1 MSNEKNSQ
9 NKSGEL
15 KKPPYVTRTNQPWT
29 TVFAEDLNKKK
40 KEDTP
45 AETKLDL
52 SQFVKVEKVQ
62 DDKSTTIPAPVSEA
76 EKDKADTVNKGN
88 VQNVTPIPTP
98 EHKFR
103 PKGSS
108 QQSKPSDE
116 FETKPVME
124 AAPAVNEKKSFV
136 KPDSSQP
143 DDDSDSFVSPSFG
156 GFKNPYAEEEEEP
169 EDKQKKKKSEPKAAE
184 EKAAKPQAAVK
195 SHKGGNVILGVSCVV
210 LAASVV
216 VMGMTIAESRKS
228 DSIVYPSTGSALNIS
243 ADVATTDT
251 DFENQEAL
259 TPVVSMT
266 SDGNTWTLSSST
278 FLITDGESKVA
289 VAVDSADSIKY
300 DGAALQYE
308 RNGVTY
314 LVRMVSDSSYLG
326 NSTMTEHEDGATH
339 MITGIE
345 GIGNGKVLVVIATY
359 GATGDESINDAANE
373 EVTALLSSAAPANDG
388 ASLLLDNVPADFD
401 GRTLSLTNER
411 VLVKDGDSEVV
422 FAPASYNADDIQFTD
437 TKQTLS
443 GFTVARSDYADS
455 DSSKTYLVE
464 GTDHNFLAVTNNE
477 DLLNSILQVQ

>member
-1 MSNEKNSQ
+1 MSNEKYSQ
-9 NKSGEL
+9 NGSGEL

-40 KEDTP
+40 EEDTP

-62 DDKSTTIPAPVSEA
+62 EDKSTTIPAPVSEA

-103 PKGSS
+103 PKDSS

-124 AAPAVNEKKSFV
+124 AAPAATEKKPAA
-136 KPDSSQP
+136 KPESNQQ

-156 GFKNPYAEEEEEP
+156 GFKNPYADEEP
-169 EDKQKKKKSEPKAAE
+169 EEKPEDKKPAPKETEDKVDKPKAT
-184 EKAAKPQAAVK
+184 AKSNK
-195 SHKGGNVILGVSCVV
+195 SGNVILGVSCVV

-228 DSIVYPSTGSALNIS
+228 DSIVYPSTGSTLNIS

-251 DFENQEAL
+251 NFENQEAL

-289 VAVDSADSIKY
+289 VAVDSAGSIKY

-326 NSTMTEHEDGATH
+326 NSTMTEHEDSATH

-464 GTDHNFLAVTNNE
+464 GTDRNFLAVTNNE
-477 DLLNSILQVQ
+477 DLLNSILQIQ

>member
-40 KEDTP
+40 EEDTP

-124 AAPAVNEKKSFV
+124 AAPAATEEKPV
-136 KPDSSQP
+136 AKPESRQL

-156 GFKNPYAEEEEEP
+156 GFKNPYADEEEP
-169 EDKQKKKKSEPKAAE
+169 EEKQKKKKSEPKAAE

-228 DSIVYPSTGSALNIS
+228 DSIVYPSTGSTLNIS

-251 DFENQEAL
+251 NFENQEAL

-308 RNGVTY
+308 RSGVTY
-314 LVRMVSDSSYLG
+314 LVRLVSDSSYLG
-326 NSTMTEHEDGATH
+326 GSTMTEHEDGATH

-464 GTDHNFLAVTNNE
+464 GTDRNFLAVTNNE

>member
-1 MSNEKNSQ
+1 MSNEKYSQ
-9 NKSGEL
+9 NGSGEL

-40 KEDTP
+40 EEDTP

-76 EKDKADTVNKGN
+76 KKDKADTVNNGN

-103 PKGSS
+103 PKDSS

-124 AAPAVNEKKSFV
+124 EIPTISEEKPAAKTESNK
-136 KPDSSQP
+136 Q
-143 DDDSDSFVSPSFG
+143 DDDGDSFVSPSFG
-156 GFKNPYAEEEEEP
+156 GFKNPYADEEP
-169 EDKQKKKKSEPKAAE
+169 EEKPEDKKPAPKETEDKGDKPKATA
-184 EKAAKPQAAVK
+184 K
-195 SHKGGNVILGVSCVV
+195 SHKSGNVILGVSCVV

-216 VMGMTIAESRKS
+216 IMGMTIAESRKS
-228 DSIVYPSTGSALNIS
+228 DSIVYPSTGSTLNIS

-251 DFENQEAL
+251 NFENQEAL

-266 SDGNTWTLSSST
+266 SDGNTWTLNSST

-464 GTDHNFLAVTNNE
+464 GTDRNFLAVTNNE

>member
-1 MSNEKNSQ
+1 MSNEKYSQ
-9 NKSGEL
+9 NGSGEL

-40 KEDTP
+40 EEDTP

-88 VQNVTPIPTP
+88 VQNVTPIHTP

-103 PKGSS
+103 PKDSS
-108 QQSKPSDE
+108 QQSKPFDE

-124 AAPAVNEKKSFV
+124 EIPTISEEKPAA
-136 KPDSSQP
+136 KPESNKQ

-156 GFKNPYAEEEEEP
+156 GFKNPYADEELEEKP
-169 EDKQKKKKSEPKAAE
+169 EDKKPVPKETEDKVDKPKATA
-184 EKAAKPQAAVK
+184 K
-195 SHKGGNVILGVSCVV
+195 SHKSGNVILGVSCVV

-216 VMGMTIAESRKS
+216 IMGMAIAESRKS
-228 DSIVYPSTGSALNIS
+228 DSIVYPSTGSTLNIS

-251 DFENQEAL
+251 NFENQEAL

-266 SDGNTWTLSSST
+266 SDGNTWTLNSST
-278 FLITDGESKVA
+278 FLIADVESKVS
-289 VAVDSADSIKY
+289 VAVDNADSIRY
-300 DGAALQYE
+300 DGMALQYE
-308 RNGVTY
+308 RSGVTY
-314 LVRMVSDSSYLG
+314 LVRLVSDSSYLG
-326 NSTMTEHEDGATH
+326 GSTMTEHEDGATH

-345 GIGNGKVLVVIATY
+345 SVGNGKVLVVVATY

-373 EVTALLSSAAPANDG
+373 EVTALLSSASPANDG

-422 FAPASYNADDIQFTD
+422 LAPASYNADDIQFTD

-464 GTDHNFLAVTNNE
+464 GTDRNFLAVTNNE

>member
-1 MSNEKNSQ
+1 MSNEKNNQ

-40 KEDTP
+40 EEDTP

-88 VQNVTPIPTP
+88 VQNVTPIHTP

-103 PKGSS
+103 PKDSS

-116 FETKPVME
+116 FEAKPVME
-124 AAPAVNEKKSFV
+124 AAPAATEKKPAAKAESNN
-136 KPDSSQP
+136 Q
-143 DDDSDSFVSPSFG
+143 DDDGDSFVSPSFG
-156 GFKNPYAEEEEEP
+156 GFKNPYADEEP
-169 EDKQKKKKSEPKAAE
+169 EEKPEDKKPAPKETEDKVDKPKAT
-184 EKAAKPQAAVK
+184 AKSNK
-195 SHKGGNVILGVSCVV
+195 SGNVILGVSCVV

-228 DSIVYPSTGSALNIS
+228 DSIVYPSTGSTLNIS

-251 DFENQEAL
+251 NFENQEAL

-266 SDGNTWTLSSST
+266 SDENTWTLSSST

-422 FAPASYNADDIQFTD
+422 LAPASYNADDIQFTD

-464 GTDHNFLAVTNNE
+464 GTDRNFLAVTNNE

>member
-29 TVFAEDLNKKK
+29 TVFAEDLNKTKE
-40 KEDTP
+40 EDTP

-124 AAPAVNEKKSFV
+124 AAPAATEEKPV
-136 KPDSSQP
+136 AKPESRQL

-156 GFKNPYAEEEEEP
+156 GFKNPYADEEEP
-169 EDKQKKKKSEPKAAE
+169 EEKQKKKKSEPKAAE
-184 EKAAKPQAAVK
+184 EKAAKPQAAAK

-210 LAASVV
+210 LVASVV

-228 DSIVYPSTGSALNIS
+228 DSIVYPSTGSTLNIS

-251 DFENQEAL
+251 NFENQEAL

-464 GTDHNFLAVTNNE
+464 GTDRNFLAVTNNE

>member
-1 MSNEKNSQ
+1 MRTEKNSQ
-9 NKSGEL
+9 NNSGEL
-15 KKPPYVTRTNQPWT
+15 KKPPYETRSNQPWT

-40 KEDTP
+40 EEDTP

-62 DDKSTTIPAPVSEA
+62 DDEPASAPEA
-76 EKDKADTVNKGN
+76 KNDKADAVNKGD
-88 VQNVTPIPTP
+88 VQNVTVTP
-98 EHKFR
+98 VQEHKFR
-103 PKGSS
+103 PKGSF

-124 AAPAVNEKKSFV
+124 AAPAATEEKPV
-136 KPDSSQP
+136 AKPDSNQQ

-156 GFKNPYAEEEEEP
+156 GFKNPYADEEP
-169 EDKQKKKKSEPKAAE
+169 VEKQEVKKPEPKAAE
-184 EKAAKPQAAVK
+184 KKAAKPQAVAK
-195 SHKGGNVILGVSCVV
+195 SRKGGNVILGVSCVV

-228 DSIVYPSTGSALNIS
+228 DSIVYPSTGSTLNIS
-243 ADVATTDT
+243 ADVAMTDAN
-251 DFENQEAL
+251 FENQEAL

-278 FLITDGESKVA
+278 FLITDGESKVS
-289 VAVDSADSIKY
+289 VAVDNADAIKY
-300 DGAALQYE
+300 DGTALQYE
-308 RNGVTY
+308 RSGVTY

-326 NSTMTEHEDGATH
+326 GSAMAEHEDGATH

-345 GIGNGKVLVVIATY
+345 GVGNGKVLVVIATY
-359 GATGDESINDAANE
+359 GATGDESINDAANG
-373 EVTALLSSAAPANDG
+373 EVSALLSSAAPANDG
-388 ASLLLDNVPADFD
+388 ASLLLDYVPVGFD

-411 VLVKDGDSEVV
+411 VLVKDGDSQVV
-422 FAPASYNADDIQFTD
+422 FAPASYNADDIQFDD

>member
-29 TVFAEDLNKKK
+29 TVFAEDLN
-40 KEDTP
+40 TT
-45 AETKLDL
+45 ETKLDL

-62 DDKSTTIPAPVSEA
+62 DDEPVPTQEA
-76 EKDKADTVNKGN
+76 KKNKADTVNKGN
-88 VQNVTPIPTP
+88 VQNVTPIPAP

-103 PKGSS
+103 PKDSS

-124 AAPAVNEKKSFV
+124 EIPTISEEKPAAKTESNK
-136 KPDSSQP
+136 Q
-143 DDDSDSFVSPSFG
+143 DDDGDSFVSPSFG
-156 GFKNPYAEEEEEP
+156 GFKNPYADEEP
-169 EDKQKKKKSEPKAAE
+169 EEKPEDKKPAPKETEDKGDKPKATA
-184 EKAAKPQAAVK
+184 K
-195 SHKGGNVILGVSCVV
+195 SHKSGNVILGVSCVV

-216 VMGMTIAESRKS
+216 IMGMTIAESRKS
-228 DSIVYPSTGSALNIS
+228 DSIVYPSTGSTLNIS

-251 DFENQEAL
+251 NFENQEAL

-266 SDGNTWTLSSST
+266 SDGNTWTLNSST

-388 ASLLLDNVPADFD
+388 ASLLLDNVPVEFD

-422 FAPASYNADDIQFTD
+422 LTPASYNADDIQFTD

-464 GTDHNFLAVTNNE
+464 GADQNFLVVTNNE
-477 DLLNSILQVQ
+477 DLLNSILQIQ

>member
-40 KEDTP
+40 EEDTP

-124 AAPAVNEKKSFV
+124 VAPAVNEEKPAV
-136 KPDSSQP
+136 KLDSSQP

-156 GFKNPYAEEEEEP
+156 GFKNPYADEEEEP
-169 EDKQKKKKSEPKAAE
+169 EEKQKKKKSEPKAVE

-210 LAASVV
+210 LTASVV

-228 DSIVYPSTGSALNIS
+228 DSIVYPSTGSTLNIS
-243 ADVATTDT
+243 ADVATTNA

-259 TPVVSMT
+259 TPVASMT
-266 SDGNTWTLSSST
+266 SDGNTWTLGSST

-300 DGAALQYE
+300 DGTALQYE

-326 NSTMTEHEDGATH
+326 GSAMTEHEDGATH

-373 EVTALLSSAAPANDG
+373 EVSALLSSAAPANDG
-388 ASLLLDNVPADFD
+388 ASLLLDNVPVEFD

-422 FAPASYNADDIQFTD
+422 FAPASYNADDIQFAD

-464 GTDHNFLAVTNNE
+464 GTDRNFLVVTNNE
-477 DLLNSILQVQ
+477 DLLNSILQVH

>member
-29 TVFAEDLNKKK
+29 TVFAEDLN
-40 KEDTP
+40 TT
-45 AETKLDL
+45 ETKLDL

-62 DDKSTTIPAPVSEA
+62 DDEPVPTQEA
-76 EKDKADTVNKGN
+76 KKNKADTVNKGN
-88 VQNVTPIPTP
+88 VQNVTPIPAP

-103 PKGSS
+103 PKDSS

-124 AAPAVNEKKSFV
+124 EIPTISEEKPAARTESNK
-136 KPDSSQP
+136 Q
-143 DDDSDSFVSPSFG
+143 DDDGDSFVSPSFG
-156 GFKNPYAEEEEEP
+156 VFKNPYADEEP
-169 EDKQKKKKSEPKAAE
+169 EEKPEDKKPAPKETEDKVDKPKATA
-184 EKAAKPQAAVK
+184 K
-195 SHKGGNVILGVSCVV
+195 SHKSGNVILGVSCVV

-216 VMGMTIAESRKS
+216 IMGMTIAESRKS
-228 DSIVYPSTGSALNIS
+228 DSIVYPSTGSTLNIS

-251 DFENQEAL
+251 NFENQEAL

-266 SDGNTWTLSSST
+266 SDGNTWTLNSST

-388 ASLLLDNVPADFD
+388 ASLLLDNVPVEFD

-422 FAPASYNADDIQFTD
+422 LTPASYNADDIQFTD

-464 GTDHNFLAVTNNE
+464 GADQNFLVVTNNE
-477 DLLNSILQVQ
+477 DLLNSILQIQ

>member
-29 TVFAEDLNKKK
+29 TVFAEDLN
-40 KEDTP
+40 TT
-45 AETKLDL
+45 ETKLDL

-62 DDKSTTIPAPVSEA
+62 DDEPVPTQEA
-76 EKDKADTVNKGN
+76 KKNKADTVNKGN
-88 VQNVTPIPTP
+88 VQNVMPIPAP

-103 PKGSS
+103 PKDSS

-124 AAPAVNEKKSFV
+124 EIPTISEEKPAARTESNK
-136 KPDSSQP
+136 Q
-143 DDDSDSFVSPSFG
+143 DDDGDSFVSPSFG
-156 GFKNPYAEEEEEP
+156 GFKNPYADEEP
-169 EDKQKKKKSEPKAAE
+169 EEKPEDKKPAPKETEDKVDKPKATA
-184 EKAAKPQAAVK
+184 K
-195 SHKGGNVILGVSCVV
+195 SHKSGNVILGVSCVV

-216 VMGMTIAESRKS
+216 IMGMTIAESRKS
-228 DSIVYPSTGSALNIS
+228 DSIVYPSTGSTLNIS

-251 DFENQEAL
+251 NFENQEAL

-266 SDGNTWTLSSST
+266 SDGNTWTLNSST

-289 VAVDSADSIKY
+289 VAVNSADSIKY

-388 ASLLLDNVPADFD
+388 ASLLLDNVPVEFD

-422 FAPASYNADDIQFTD
+422 LTPASYNADDIQFTD

-464 GTDHNFLAVTNNE
+464 GADRNFLAVTNNE
-477 DLLNSILQVQ
+477 DLLNSILQIQ

>member
-40 KEDTP
+40 EEDTP

-88 VQNVTPIPTP
+88 VQNVAPIPTP

-103 PKGSS
+103 PKDSS

-124 AAPAVNEKKSFV
+124 EIPTISEEKPAAKTESNN
-136 KPDSSQP
+136 Q
-143 DDDSDSFVSPSFG
+143 DDDGDSFVSPTFG
-156 GFKNPYAEEEEEP
+156 GFKNPYADEEP
-169 EDKQKKKKSEPKAAE
+169 EEKPEDKKPAPKETEDKVDKPKATA
-184 EKAAKPQAAVK
+184 K
-195 SHKGGNVILGVSCVV
+195 SHKSGNVILGVSCVV

-216 VMGMTIAESRKS
+216 IMGMAIAESRKN
-228 DSIVYPSTGSALNIS
+228 DSVVYPSTGNSLNIS
-243 ADVATTDT
+243 ADVVTASA

-266 SDGNTWTLSSST
+266 SNGSSWTLNSST
-278 FLITDGESKVA
+278 FLIADGESKVS
-289 VAVDSADSIKY
+289 VAVDNADSIRY
-300 DGAALQYE
+300 DGMALQYE
-308 RNGVTY
+308 RSGVTY
-314 LVRMVSDSSYLG
+314 LVHLVSDSSYLG
-326 NSTMTEHEDGATH
+326 GSTMTEHEDGATH

-345 GIGNGKVLVVIATY
+345 SVGNGKVLVVVATY

-464 GTDHNFLAVTNNE
+464 GTDRNFLAVTNNE

>member
-29 TVFAEDLNKKK
+29 TVFAEDLN
-40 KEDTP
+40 TT
-45 AETKLDL
+45 ETKLDL

-62 DDKSTTIPAPVSEA
+62 DDEPVPTQEA
-76 EKDKADTVNKGN
+76 KKNKADTVNKGN
-88 VQNVTPIPTP
+88 VQNVTPIPAP

-103 PKGSS
+103 PKDSS

-124 AAPAVNEKKSFV
+124 EIPTISEEKPAARTESNK
-136 KPDSSQP
+136 Q
-143 DDDSDSFVSPSFG
+143 DDDGDSFVSPSFG
-156 GFKNPYAEEEEEP
+156 GFKNPYADEEP
-169 EDKQKKKKSEPKAAE
+169 EEKPEDKKPAPKETEDKVDKPKATA
-184 EKAAKPQAAVK
+184 K
-195 SHKGGNVILGVSCVV
+195 SHKSGNVILGVSCVV

-216 VMGMTIAESRKS
+216 IMGMTIAESRKS
-228 DSIVYPSTGSALNIS
+228 DSIVYPSTGSTLNIS

-251 DFENQEAL
+251 NFENQEAL

-266 SDGNTWTLSSST
+266 SDGNTWTLNSST

-388 ASLLLDNVPADFD
+388 ASLLLDNVPVEFD

-422 FAPASYNADDIQFTD
+422 LTPASYNADDIQFTD

-464 GTDHNFLAVTNNE
+464 GADQNFLVVTNNE
-477 DLLNSILQVQ
+477 DLLNSILQIQ

>member
-29 TVFAEDLNKKK
+29 TVFAEDLN
-40 KEDTP
+40 TT
-45 AETKLDL
+45 ETKLDL

-62 DDKSTTIPAPVSEA
+62 DDEPVPTQEA
-76 EKDKADTVNKGN
+76 KKNKADTVNKGN
-88 VQNVTPIPTP
+88 VQNVTPIPAP

-103 PKGSS
+103 PKDSS

-124 AAPAVNEKKSFV
+124 EIPTISEEKPAAKTESNK
-136 KPDSSQP
+136 Q
-143 DDDSDSFVSPSFG
+143 DDDGDSFVSPSFC
-156 GFKNPYAEEEEEP
+156 GFKNPYADEEP
-169 EDKQKKKKSEPKAAE
+169 EEKPEDKKPAPKETEDKVDKPKATA
-184 EKAAKPQAAVK
+184 K
-195 SHKGGNVILGVSCVV
+195 SHKSGNVILGVSCVV

-216 VMGMTIAESRKS
+216 IMGMTIAESRKS
-228 DSIVYPSTGSALNIS
+228 DSIVYPSTGSTLNIS

-251 DFENQEAL
+251 NFENQEAL

-266 SDGNTWTLSSST
+266 SDGNTWTLNSST

-388 ASLLLDNVPADFD
+388 ASLLLDNVPVEFD

-422 FAPASYNADDIQFTD
+422 LTPASYNADDIQFTD

-464 GTDHNFLAVTNNE
+464 GADQNFFVVTNNE
-477 DLLNSILQVQ
+477 DLLNSILQIQ

>member
-40 KEDTP
+40 EEDTP

-124 AAPAVNEKKSFV
+124 AAPAATEEKLAV
-136 KPDSSQP
+136 KPESRQL

-156 GFKNPYAEEEEEP
+156 GFKNPYADEEEP
-169 EDKQKKKKSEPKAAE
+169 EEKQKKKKSEPKAAE

-228 DSIVYPSTGSALNIS
+228 DSIVYPSTGSTLNIS

-251 DFENQEAL
+251 NFENQEAL

-401 GRTLSLTNER
+401 EHTLSLTNER

-464 GTDHNFLAVTNNE
+464 GTDRNFLAVTNNE
-477 DLLNSILQVQ
+477 DLLNSILQIQ

>member
-40 KEDTP
+40 EEDTP

-116 FETKPVME
+116 FETKLVME
-124 AAPAVNEKKSFV
+124 AAPAATEEKPV
-136 KPDSSQP
+136 AKPESNQQ

-156 GFKNPYAEEEEEP
+156 GFKNPYADEEEP
-169 EDKQKKKKSEPKAAE
+169 EEKQKKKKSEPKAAE
-184 EKAAKPQAAVK
+184 EKAAKLQAAVK

-228 DSIVYPSTGSALNIS
+228 DSIVYPSTGSSLNIS

-251 DFENQEAL
+251 NFENQEAL

-464 GTDHNFLAVTNNE
+464 GTDRNFLAVTNNE

>member
-29 TVFAEDLNKKK
+29 TVFAEDLN
-40 KEDTP
+40 TT
-45 AETKLDL
+45 ETKLDL

-62 DDKSTTIPAPVSEA
+62 DDEPVPTQEA
-76 EKDKADTVNKGN
+76 KKNKADTVNKGN
-88 VQNVTPIPTP
+88 VQNVTPIPAP

-103 PKGSS
+103 PKDSS

-124 AAPAVNEKKSFV
+124 EIPTISEEKPAAKTESNK
-136 KPDSSQP
+136 Q
-143 DDDSDSFVSPSFG
+143 DDDGDSFVSPSFG
-156 GFKNPYAEEEEEP
+156 GFKNPYADEEP
-169 EDKQKKKKSEPKAAE
+169 EEKPEDKKPAPKETEDKVDKPKAT
-184 EKAAKPQAAVK
+184 VK
-195 SHKGGNVILGVSCVV
+195 SHKSGNVILGVSCVV

-216 VMGMTIAESRKS
+216 IMGMTIAESRKS
-228 DSIVYPSTGSALNIS
+228 DSIVYPSTGSTLNIS

-251 DFENQEAL
+251 NFENQEAL

-266 SDGNTWTLSSST
+266 SDGNTWTLNSST

-388 ASLLLDNVPADFD
+388 ASLLLDNVPVEFD
-401 GRTLSLTNER
+401 GHTLSLTNER

-422 FAPASYNADDIQFTD
+422 LTPASYNADDIQFTD

-464 GTDHNFLAVTNNE
+464 GADRNFLAVTNNE
-477 DLLNSILQVQ
+477 DLLNSILQIQ

>member
-15 KKPPYVTRTNQPWT
+15 KKSPYATRTNQPWT

-40 KEDTP
+40 EEDTP

-76 EKDKADTVNKGN
+76 KKDKADTVNKGN
-88 VQNVTPIPTP
+88 VQNVTAIPTP

-124 AAPAVNEKKSFV
+124 AAPAATEEKPV
-136 KPDSSQP
+136 AKPESNQQ

-156 GFKNPYAEEEEEP
+156 GFKNPYADEEEP
-169 EDKQKKKKSEPKAAE
+169 EEKQKKKKSEPKAAE

-228 DSIVYPSTGSALNIS
+228 DSIVYPSTGSTLNIS

-251 DFENQEAL
+251 NFENQEAL

-314 LVRMVSDSSYLG
+314 LVRMVSDNSYLG

-401 GRTLSLTNER
+401 GCTLSLTNER

-464 GTDHNFLAVTNNE
+464 GTDRNFLAVTNNE

>member
-15 KKPPYVTRTNQPWT
+15 KKSPYATRTNQPWT

-40 KEDTP
+40 EEDTP

-103 PKGSS
+103 PRGSS

-124 AAPAVNEKKSFV
+124 AAPAATEEKPV
-136 KPDSSQP
+136 AKPESRQL

-156 GFKNPYAEEEEEP
+156 GFKNPYADEEEP
-169 EDKQKKKKSEPKAAE
+169 EEKQKKKKSEPKAAE

-228 DSIVYPSTGSALNIS
+228 DSIVYPSTGSTLNIS

-251 DFENQEAL
+251 NFENQEAL

-266 SDGNTWTLSSST
+266 SDGSTWTLSSST

-300 DGAALQYE
+300 DGAALLYE
-308 RNGVTY
+308 RSGVTY
-314 LVRMVSDSSYLG
+314 LVRLVSDSSYLG
-326 NSTMTEHEDGATH
+326 GSTMTEHEDGATH

-411 VLVKDGDSEVV
+411 ILVKDGDSEVV

-464 GTDHNFLAVTNNE
+464 GTDRNFLAVTNNE

>member
-29 TVFAEDLNKKK
+29 TVFAEDLNKTKE
-40 KEDTP
+40 EDTP

-124 AAPAVNEKKSFV
+124 AAPAATEEKPV
-136 KPDSSQP
+136 AKPESRQL

-156 GFKNPYAEEEEEP
+156 GFKNPYADEEEP
-169 EDKQKKKKSEPKAAE
+169 EEKQKKKKSEPKAAE
-184 EKAAKPQAAVK
+184 EKAAKPQAAAK

-228 DSIVYPSTGSALNIS
+228 DSIVYPSTGSTLNIS

-251 DFENQEAL
+251 NFENQEAL

-464 GTDHNFLAVTNNE
+464 GTDRNFLAVTNNE

>member
-15 KKPPYVTRTNQPWT
+15 KKPPYATRTNQPWT

-40 KEDTP
+40 EEDTP

-124 AAPAVNEKKSFV
+124 AAPAVNEEKLAV
-136 KPDSSQP
+136 KPESRQL

-156 GFKNPYAEEEEEP
+156 GFKNPYADEEEP
-169 EDKQKKKKSEPKAAE
+169 EEKQKKKKSEPKAAE

-228 DSIVYPSTGSALNIS
+228 DSIVYPSTGSTLNIS

-251 DFENQEAL
+251 NFENQEAL

-345 GIGNGKVLVVIATY
+345 GVGNGKVLVVIATY

-464 GTDHNFLAVTNNE
+464 GTDRNFLAVTNNE

>member
-40 KEDTP
+40 EEDTP

-62 DDKSTTIPAPVSEA
+62 DDKPIPAPVSEA

-124 AAPAVNEKKSFV
+124 AAPAATEEKPVAKTESN
-136 KPDSSQP
+136 QQ

-156 GFKNPYAEEEEEP
+156 GFKNPYADEEEP
-169 EDKQKKKKSEPKAAE
+169 EEKQKKKKSEPKAAE

-216 VMGMTIAESRKS
+216 VMGMTISESRKS

-251 DFENQEAL
+251 NFENQEAL

-464 GTDHNFLAVTNNE
+464 GTDRNFLAVTNNE

>member
-29 TVFAEDLNKKK
+29 TVFAEDLN
-40 KEDTP
+40 TT
-45 AETKLDL
+45 ETKLDL

-62 DDKSTTIPAPVSEA
+62 DDEPVPTQEA
-76 EKDKADTVNKGN
+76 KKNKADTVNKGN
-88 VQNVTPIPTP
+88 VQNVTPIPAP

-103 PKGSS
+103 PKDSS

-124 AAPAVNEKKSFV
+124 EIPTISEEKPAAKTESNK
-136 KPDSSQP
+136 Q

-156 GFKNPYAEEEEEP
+156 GFKNPYADEEP
-169 EDKQKKKKSEPKAAE
+169 EEKPEDKKPAPKETEDKGDKPKATA
-184 EKAAKPQAAVK
+184 K
-195 SHKGGNVILGVSCVV
+195 SHKSGNVILGVSCVV

-216 VMGMTIAESRKS
+216 IMGMTIAESRKS
-228 DSIVYPSTGSALNIS
+228 DSIVYPSTGSTLNIS

-251 DFENQEAL
+251 NFENQEAL

-266 SDGNTWTLSSST
+266 SDGNTWTLNSST

-373 EVTALLSSAAPANDG
+373 EVTALLSGAAPANDG
-388 ASLLLDNVPADFD
+388 ASLLLDNVPVEFD

-422 FAPASYNADDIQFTD
+422 LTPASYNADDIQFTD

-464 GTDHNFLAVTNNE
+464 GADQNFLVVTNNE
-477 DLLNSILQVQ
+477 DLLNSILQIQ

>member
-40 KEDTP
+40 EEDTP

-62 DDKSTTIPAPVSEA
+62 NDKSTTIPAPVSEA

-124 AAPAVNEKKSFV
+124 AAPAATEEKPV
-136 KPDSSQP
+136 AKPESNQQ

-156 GFKNPYAEEEEEP
+156 GFKNPYADEEEP
-169 EDKQKKKKSEPKAAE
+169 EEKQKKKKSEPKAAE
-184 EKAAKPQAAVK
+184 EKAAKLQAAVK

-210 LAASVV
+210 LAASAV
-216 VMGMTIAESRKS
+216 VMGMTIAENRKS
-228 DSIVYPSTGSALNIS
+228 DSIVYPSTGSSLNIS

-251 DFENQEAL
+251 NFENQEAL

-464 GTDHNFLAVTNNE
+464 GTDRNFLAVTNNE

>member
-29 TVFAEDLNKKK
+29 TVFAEDLN
-40 KEDTP
+40 TT
-45 AETKLDL
+45 ETKLDL

-62 DDKSTTIPAPVSEA
+62 DDEPVPTQEA
-76 EKDKADTVNKGN
+76 KKNKADTVNKGN
-88 VQNVTPIPTP
+88 VQNVTPIPAP

-103 PKGSS
+103 PKDSS

-124 AAPAVNEKKSFV
+124 EIPTISEEKPAAKTESNK
-136 KPDSSQP
+136 Q
-143 DDDSDSFVSPSFG
+143 DDDGDSFVSPSFG
-156 GFKNPYAEEEEEP
+156 GFKNPYADEEP
-169 EDKQKKKKSEPKAAE
+169 EEKPEDKKPAPKETEDKVDKPKATA
-184 EKAAKPQAAVK
+184 K
-195 SHKGGNVILGVSCVV
+195 SHKSGNVILGVSCVV

-216 VMGMTIAESRKS
+216 IMGMTIAESRKS
-228 DSIVYPSTGSALNIS
+228 DSIVYPSTGSTLNIS

-251 DFENQEAL
+251 NFENQEAL

-266 SDGNTWTLSSST
+266 SDGNTWTLNSST

-388 ASLLLDNVPADFD
+388 ASLLLDNVPVEFD

-422 FAPASYNADDIQFTD
+422 LTPASYNADDIQFTD

-464 GTDHNFLAVTNNE
+464 GTDRNFLAVTNNE

>member
-40 KEDTP
+40 EEDTP

-88 VQNVTPIPTP
+88 VQNVTPFPTP

-124 AAPAVNEKKSFV
+124 AAPAATEEKPV
-136 KPDSSQP
+136 AKPESNQQ

-156 GFKNPYAEEEEEP
+156 GFKNPYADEEEP
-169 EDKQKKKKSEPKAAE
+169 EEKQKKKKSEPKAAE
-184 EKAAKPQAAVK
+184 EKAAKLQAAVK
-195 SHKGGNVILGVSCVV
+195 SHKDGNVILGVSCVV

-228 DSIVYPSTGSALNIS
+228 DSIVYPSTGSSLNIS

-251 DFENQEAL
+251 NFENQEAL

-464 GTDHNFLAVTNNE
+464 GTDRNFLAVTNNE

>member
-40 KEDTP
+40 EEDTP

-62 DDKSTTIPAPVSEA
+62 GDKFTTIPAPMSEA

-124 AAPAVNEKKSFV
+124 AAPAATEEKPVAKAESNN
-136 KPDSSQP
+136 Q
-143 DDDSDSFVSPSFG
+143 DDDGDSFVSPSFG
-156 GFKNPYAEEEEEP
+156 GFKNPYADEEP
-169 EDKQKKKKSEPKAAE
+169 EEKPEDKKPAPKETEDKVDKPKAT
-184 EKAAKPQAAVK
+184 AKSNK
-195 SHKGGNVILGVSCVV
+195 SGNVILGVSCVV

-228 DSIVYPSTGSALNIS
+228 DSIVYPSTGSTLNIS

-251 DFENQEAL
+251 IFENQEAL

-266 SDGNTWTLSSST
+266 SDENTWTLSSST

-464 GTDHNFLAVTNNE
+464 GTDRNFLAVTNNE

>member
-1 MSNEKNSQ
+1 MSNEKNNQ

-40 KEDTP
+40 EEDTP

-124 AAPAVNEKKSFV
+124 EIPAISEEKPV
-136 KPDSSQP
+136 AKPESNQQ

-156 GFKNPYAEEEEEP
+156 GFKNPYADEEP
-169 EDKQKKKKSEPKAAE
+169 EEKPEDKKPAPKETEDKVDKPKATA
-184 EKAAKPQAAVK
+184 K
-195 SHKGGNVILGVSCVV
+195 SHKSGNVILGVSCVV
-210 LAASVV
+210 LAASVF

-228 DSIVYPSTGSALNIS
+228 DSIVYPSTGSTLNIS

-251 DFENQEAL
+251 NFENQEAL

-422 FAPASYNADDIQFTD
+422 LAPASYNADDIQFTD

-464 GTDHNFLAVTNNE
+464 GTDRNFLAVTNNE

>member
-29 TVFAEDLNKKK
+29 TVFAEDLN
-40 KEDTP
+40 TT
-45 AETKLDL
+45 ETKLDL

-62 DDKSTTIPAPVSEA
+62 DDEPVPTQEA
-76 EKDKADTVNKGN
+76 KKNKADTVNKGN
-88 VQNVTPIPTP
+88 VQNVTPIPAP

-103 PKGSS
+103 PKDSS

-124 AAPAVNEKKSFV
+124 EIPTISEEKPAARTESNK
-136 KPDSSQP
+136 Q
-143 DDDSDSFVSPSFG
+143 DDDGDSFVSPSFG
-156 GFKNPYAEEEEEP
+156 GFKNPYADEEP
-169 EDKQKKKKSEPKAAE
+169 EEKPEDKKPAPKETEDKVDKPKATA
-184 EKAAKPQAAVK
+184 K
-195 SHKGGNVILGVSCVV
+195 SHKSGNVILGVSCVV

-216 VMGMTIAESRKS
+216 IMGMTIAESRKS
-228 DSIVYPSTGSALNIS
+228 DSIVYPSTGSTLNIS

-251 DFENQEAL
+251 NFENQEAL

-266 SDGNTWTLSSST
+266 SDGNTWTLNSST

-388 ASLLLDNVPADFD
+388 ASLLLDNVPVEFD

-422 FAPASYNADDIQFTD
+422 LTPASYNADDIQFTD

-464 GTDHNFLAVTNNE
+464 GADQNFLVVTNNE

>member
-15 KKPPYVTRTNQPWT
+15 KKPPYATRTNQPWT

-40 KEDTP
+40 EEDTP

-103 PKGSS
+103 PRGSS

-124 AAPAVNEKKSFV
+124 AAPAATEEKPV
-136 KPDSSQP
+136 AKPESRQP
-143 DDDSDSFVSPSFG
+143 DDDSDFFVSPSFG
-156 GFKNPYAEEEEEP
+156 GFKNPYADEEEP
-169 EDKQKKKKSEPKAAE
+169 EEKQKKKKSEPKAAE

-228 DSIVYPSTGSALNIS
+228 DSIVYSSTGSTLNIS

-251 DFENQEAL
+251 NFENQEAL

-266 SDGNTWTLSSST
+266 SDGSTWTLSSST

-314 LVRMVSDSSYLG
+314 LIRMVSDSSYLG

-464 GTDHNFLAVTNNE
+464 GTDRNFLAVTNNE

>member
-9 NKSGEL
+9 NGSGEL

-29 TVFAEDLNKKK
+29 TVFAEDLN
-40 KEDTP
+40 TT
-45 AETKLDL
+45 ETKLDL

-62 DDKSTTIPAPVSEA
+62 DDEPVPTQEA
-76 EKDKADTVNKGN
+76 KKNKADTVNKGN
-88 VQNVTPIPTP
+88 VQNVTPIPAP

-103 PKGSS
+103 PKDSS

-124 AAPAVNEKKSFV
+124 EIPTISEEKPAARTESNK
-136 KPDSSQP
+136 Q
-143 DDDSDSFVSPSFG
+143 DDDGDSFVSPSFG
-156 GFKNPYAEEEEEP
+156 GFKNPYADEEP
-169 EDKQKKKKSEPKAAE
+169 EEKPEDKKPAPKETEDKVDKPKATA
-184 EKAAKPQAAVK
+184 K
-195 SHKGGNVILGVSCVV
+195 SHKSGNVILGVSCVV

-216 VMGMTIAESRKS
+216 IMGMTIAESRKS
-228 DSIVYPSTGSALNIS
+228 DSIVYPSTGSTLNIS

-251 DFENQEAL
+251 NFENQEAL

-266 SDGNTWTLSSST
+266 SDGNTWTLNSST

-411 VLVKDGDSEVV
+411 VLVKDGDFEVV

-464 GTDHNFLAVTNNE
+464 GTDRNFLAVTNNE
-477 DLLNSILQVQ
+477 DLLNSILQIQ

>member
-1 MSNEKNSQ
+1 MPRRY
-9 NKSGEL
+9 L
-15 KKPPYVTRTNQPWT
+15 
-29 TVFAEDLNKKK
+29 
-40 KEDTP
+40 
-45 AETKLDL
+45 
-52 SQFVKVEKVQ
+52 
-62 DDKSTTIPAPVSEA
+62 
-76 EKDKADTVNKGN
+76 
-88 VQNVTPIPTP
+88 
-98 EHKFR
+98 
-103 PKGSS
+103 
-108 QQSKPSDE
+108 
-116 FETKPVME
+116 
-124 AAPAVNEKKSFV
+124 
-136 KPDSSQP
+136 
-143 DDDSDSFVSPSFG
+143 
-156 GFKNPYAEEEEEP
+156 
-169 EDKQKKKKSEPKAAE
+169 
-184 EKAAKPQAAVK
+184 
-195 SHKGGNVILGVSCVV
+195 
-210 LAASVV
+210 SVV

-228 DSIVYPSTGSALNIS
+228 DSIVYPSTGSTLNIS

-326 NSTMTEHEDGATH
+326 DSTMTEHEDGATH

-345 GIGNGKVLVVIATY
+345 GIGNGKALVVIATY

-373 EVTALLSSAAPANDG
+373 EVSALLSSAAPANDG
-388 ASLLLDNVPADFD
+388 ASLLLDNVPVEFD
-401 GRTLSLTNER
+401 GRTLSLTNEH

-464 GTDHNFLAVTNNE
+464 GTDRNFLAVTNNE

>member
-40 KEDTP
+40 EEDTP

-76 EKDKADTVNKGN
+76 EKDKADTVNKGD

-124 AAPAVNEKKSFV
+124 VAPVVNEEKPAV
-136 KPDSSQP
+136 KPESNQP

-156 GFKNPYAEEEEEP
+156 GFKNPYADEEP
-169 EDKQKKKKSEPKAAE
+169 EEKSEKEPEAKDTEKKTVKPKV
-184 EKAAKPQAAVK
+184 AVK

-228 DSIVYPSTGSALNIS
+228 DSIVYPSTGSTLNIS

-326 NSTMTEHEDGATH
+326 DSTMTEHEDGATH

-345 GIGNGKVLVVIATY
+345 GIGNGKALVVIATY

-373 EVTALLSSAAPANDG
+373 EVSALLSSAAPANDG
-388 ASLLLDNVPADFD
+388 ASLLLDNVPVEFD

-422 FAPASYNADDIQFTD
+422 FAPASYNADEFSSRIPSRHFLVLQLLALIMLTP
-437 TKQTLS
+437 TA
-443 GFTVARSDYADS
+443 ARP
-455 DSSKTYLVE
+455 
-464 GTDHNFLAVTNNE
+464 
-477 DLLNSILQVQ
+477 I

>member
-40 KEDTP
+40 NEDTP

-76 EKDKADTVNKGN
+76 EKYKADTVNKGN

-124 AAPAVNEKKSFV
+124 AAPAVNEEKPAV

-156 GFKNPYAEEEEEP
+156 GFKNPYADEEEEP
-169 EDKQKKKKSEPKAAE
+169 EEKQKKKKSEPKAVE

-228 DSIVYPSTGSALNIS
+228 DSIVYPSTGSTLNIS
-243 ADVATTDT
+243 ADVATTNA

-345 GIGNGKVLVVIATY
+345 SVGNGKVLVVIATY

-373 EVTALLSSAAPANDG
+373 EVIALLSSAAPANDG

>member
-1 MSNEKNSQ
+1 MSNEKYSQ
-9 NKSGEL
+9 NGSGEL

-40 KEDTP
+40 EEDTP

-124 AAPAVNEKKSFV
+124 AAPAATEEKPV
-136 KPDSSQP
+136 AKPESNQQ

-156 GFKNPYAEEEEEP
+156 GFKNPYADEEP
-169 EDKQKKKKSEPKAAE
+169 EEKPEDKKPAPKETEDKVDKPKAT
-184 EKAAKPQAAVK
+184 AKSNK
-195 SHKGGNVILGVSCVV
+195 SGNVILGVSCVV

-228 DSIVYPSTGSALNIS
+228 DSIVYPSTGSTLNIS

-251 DFENQEAL
+251 NFENQEAL

-266 SDGNTWTLSSST
+266 SDGNTWTLNSST
-278 FLITDGESKVA
+278 FLIADGESKVS
-289 VAVDSADSIKY
+289 VAVDNADSIRY
-300 DGAALQYE
+300 DGMALQYE
-308 RNGVTY
+308 RSGVTY
-314 LVRMVSDSSYLG
+314 LVRLVSDSSYLG
-326 NSTMTEHEDGATH
+326 GSTMTEHEDGATH

-345 GIGNGKVLVVIATY
+345 GIGNGKVLVVIATH

-464 GTDHNFLAVTNNE
+464 GTDRNFLAVTNNE

>member
-1 MSNEKNSQ
+1 MSNEKYSQ
-9 NKSGEL
+9 NGSGEL

-40 KEDTP
+40 EEDTP

-88 VQNVTPIPTP
+88 VQNVPPIHTP

-103 PKGSS
+103 PKDSS

-116 FETKPVME
+116 FVTKPVME
-124 AAPAVNEKKSFV
+124 EIPTISEEKPAA
-136 KPDSSQP
+136 KPESNKQ

-156 GFKNPYAEEEEEP
+156 GFKNPYADEELEEKP
-169 EDKQKKKKSEPKAAE
+169 EDKKPVPKETEDKVDKPKATA
-184 EKAAKPQAAVK
+184 K
-195 SHKGGNVILGVSCVV
+195 SHKSGNVILGVSCVV
-210 LAASVV
+210 LVASVV
-216 VMGMTIAESRKS
+216 IMGMALAESRKS
-228 DSIVYPSTGSALNIS
+228 DSIVYPSTGSTLNIS

-251 DFENQEAL
+251 NFENQEAL

-266 SDGNTWTLSSST
+266 SDGNTWTLNSST
-278 FLITDGESKVA
+278 FLIADGESKVS
-289 VAVDSADSIKY
+289 VAVDNADSIRY
-300 DGAALQYE
+300 DGMALQYE
-308 RNGVTY
+308 RSGVTY
-314 LVRMVSDSSYLG
+314 LVRLVSDSSYLG
-326 NSTMTEHEDGATH
+326 GSTMTEHEDGATH

-345 GIGNGKVLVVIATY
+345 SVGNGKVLVVVATY

-422 FAPASYNADDIQFTD
+422 LAPASYNADDIQFTD

-464 GTDHNFLAVTNNE
+464 GTDRNFLAVTNNE

>member
-29 TVFAEDLNKKK
+29 TVFAEDLN
-40 KEDTP
+40 TT
-45 AETKLDL
+45 ETKLDL

-62 DDKSTTIPAPVSEA
+62 DDEPVPTQEA
-76 EKDKADTVNKGN
+76 KKNKADTVNKGN
-88 VQNVTPIPTP
+88 VQNVTPIPAP

-103 PKGSS
+103 PKDSS

-124 AAPAVNEKKSFV
+124 EIPTISEEKPAAKTESNK
-136 KPDSSQP
+136 Q
-143 DDDSDSFVSPSFG
+143 DDDGDSFVSPSFG
-156 GFKNPYAEEEEEP
+156 GFKNPYADEEP
-169 EDKQKKKKSEPKAAE
+169 EEKPEDKKPAPKETEDKVDKPKATA
-184 EKAAKPQAAVK
+184 K
-195 SHKGGNVILGVSCVV
+195 SHKSGNVILGVSCVV
-210 LAASVV
+210 LAASMVI
-216 VMGMTIAESRKS
+216 MGMTIAESRKS
-228 DSIVYPSTGSALNIS
+228 DSIVYPSTGSTLNIS

-251 DFENQEAL
+251 NFENQEAL

-266 SDGNTWTLSSST
+266 SDGNTWTLNSST

-388 ASLLLDNVPADFD
+388 ASLLLDNVPVEFD
-401 GRTLSLTNER
+401 GHTLSLTNER

-422 FAPASYNADDIQFTD
+422 LTPASYNADDIQFTD

-464 GTDHNFLAVTNNE
+464 GADRNFLAVTNNE
-477 DLLNSILQVQ
+477 DLLNSILQIQ